1 MAPKKAPEPEPEPEA
16 EEAPPEPEEGDG
28 TFYFGDGSKYGEQH
42 PQPSR
47 AWCAR
52 PPAVPPTRLLPST
65 EGHWMI
71 KDGVKMRHGKGMFVE
86 GVEEGSTPQSYEGEW
101 SEDAMNGYGIFRYAT
116 NAKYEVRQDQASS
129 PHDWP
134 ASAVGRQRAHG
145 MCKPCPHRA
154 LLPHHLAGRVRQQPV
169 FGAWHVHLPRR
180 LDVRRCVQ
188 GGPDAWRRLL
198 HRQAGTRHTAW
209 THPPTPRAWA
219 ARSLALALRIQL
231 PTLRHRRSCRAAQGV
246 SWKGKFYNG
255 MGPGLP
261 TDATFLA
268 A

>member
-1 MAPKKAPEPEPEPEA
+1 
-16 EEAPPEPEEGDG
+16 
-28 TFYFGDGSKYGEQH
+28 
-42 PQPSR
+42 
-47 AWCAR
+47 
-52 PPAVPPTRLLPST
+52 
-65 EGHWMI
+65 MI

-198 HRQAGTRHTAW
+198 HRQAGTRHTAVDS
-209 THPPTPRAWA
+209 PTDPASVGGPIPGSCTA
-219 ARSLALALRIQL
+219 DPVADTPSSPIL
-231 PTLRHRRSCRAAQGV
+231 PCRAGRVVEGQILQRD
-246 SWKGKFYNG
+246 
-255 MGPGLP
+255 GPGLA
-261 TDATFLA
+261 DGRHLLGSVN
-268 A
+268 